1 MPEWNQVD
9 PQLARVAQ
17 GVFASL
23 EAERLR
29 RVAEI
34 GYVAPDDEPEHN
46 EWTCPFFGAEYD

>member
-9 PQLARVAQ
+9 PQLAKVAQ